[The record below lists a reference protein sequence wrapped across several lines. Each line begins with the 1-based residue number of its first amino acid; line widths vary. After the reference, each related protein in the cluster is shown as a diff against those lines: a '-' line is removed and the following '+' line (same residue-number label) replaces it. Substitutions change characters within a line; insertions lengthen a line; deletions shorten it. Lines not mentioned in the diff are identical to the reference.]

1 MESRGFRINLL
12 GTSFTITTDEDGAYL
27 DRIIARYSEKI
38 EEIEKT
44 GSTRDPLR
52 IAILAGILVT
62 DDLFRRTEGRVAREN
77 DTLGESIARSM
88 IARIDS
94 ILED

>member
-1 MESRGFRINLL
+1 M
-12 GTSFTITTDEDGAYL
+12 
-27 DRIIARYSEKI
+27 DRIIAYYSEKI

-62 DDLFRRTEGRVAREN
+62 DDLFRRIEGRDSDVRKN
-77 DTLGESIARSM
+77 DTLGESITASM